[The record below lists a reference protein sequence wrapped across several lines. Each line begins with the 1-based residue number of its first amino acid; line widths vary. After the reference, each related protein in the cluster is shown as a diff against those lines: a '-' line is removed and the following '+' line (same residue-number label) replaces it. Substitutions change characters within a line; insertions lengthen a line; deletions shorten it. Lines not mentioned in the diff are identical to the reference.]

1 MEISNIK
8 LIIWDLDDTFWSGTL
23 SEEGITPIQCNI
35 DLLFN
40 SIDAGVM
47 HSICSK
53 NDKSMVELKLVELGI
68 NDVFVFKSI
77 NWESKGKRVSEI
89 INRMALRPANVL
101 FIDDN
106 IQNLEEAKFYSPDIT
121 SVTPSYIP
129 QLINYFKTAPK
140 NDINHKRLKRYQL
153 LELRSEES
161 KNFSSNE
168 EFLYS
173 SNIQVE
179 IRYDCLAQFDRVYE
193 LVQRTNQLN
202 FTKLR
207 HSEFQLKEALK
218 CADEAGYIV
227 VTDRFG
233 DYGIVGFYLLKDR
246 KLVHFLFSCRIIG
259 QGIEQYVYS
268 KLKYPEL
275 DVVGEVY
282 NNINRL
288 GAPKW
293 INNEVEEYQQCES
306 YTNKRILFKGPCNL
320 SAVLTYIKGEN
331 IESEFTFTSERYNS
345 VESHNHS
352 TGILGLLYPQEVQ
365 NSLISDLIF
374 MSEDIYKSKFW
385 INDRYSFIVLSTLP
399 ESGLGIYKRKSDG
412 VRFAF
417 GECNYPLTEKSNWS
431 AYINGEIFT
440 SGNKFDIEFLDSFSK
455 EYEFVGK
462 TSVFD
467 YLSFLDLFFNKNKKT
482 HLVLLLGVEVPYK
495 QNKAPSY
502 RNRDAEHKL
511 FNNGIKEYA
520 KGQPRLHL
528 INITDF
534 IDSQKDFTNNINH
547 YTPRVYYAIAQ
558 KLLVLHSD
566 IFDTEIELV
575 DKKYLVIDRVRNYIK
590 LKIQV
595 RYDSLLY
602 KMLRKIY
609 RTIR

>member
-282 NNINRL
+282 NNINRF
-288 GAPKW
+288 GAPGNGSMRW
-293 INNEVEEYQQCES
+293 REYQQCES
-306 YTNKRILFKGPCNL
+306 YTNKRILFKGPCDL

-331 IESEFTFTSERYNS
+331 RKWNLPFALVYSGSQIIQQNLRIVISLQEASELVDF
-345 VESHNHS
+345 
-352 TGILGLLYPQEVQ
+352 
-365 NSLISDLIF
+365 DLIF
-374 MSEDIYKSKFW
+374 MFE
-385 INDRYSFIVLSTLP
+385 V
-399 ESGLGIYKRKSDG
+399 SG
-412 VRFAF
+412 
-417 GECNYPLTEKSNWS
+417 
-431 AYINGEIFT
+431 
-440 SGNKFDIEFLDSFSK
+440 
-455 EYEFVGK
+455 
-462 TSVFD
+462 
-467 YLSFLDLFFNKNKKT
+467 
-482 HLVLLLGVEVPYK
+482 
-495 QNKAPSY
+495 
-502 RNRDAEHKL
+502 
-511 FNNGIKEYA
+511 
-520 KGQPRLHL
+520 
-528 INITDF
+528 
-534 IDSQKDFTNNINH
+534 
-547 YTPRVYYAIAQ
+547 
-558 KLLVLHSD
+558 
-566 IFDTEIELV
+566 
-575 DKKYLVIDRVRNYIK
+575 KKYLDK
-590 LKIQV
+590 
-595 RYDSLLY
+595 
-602 KMLRKIY
+602 
-609 RTIR
+609 